1 MSGTSKKEEL
11 WLKRVGKRVQ
21 VDGVGFGM
29 LRFFGAAG
37 VDSQC
42 GVELEEPLGAGD
54 GDGYFSCAD
63 GHAMFAPMEQCTL
76 VDAEGNPVKA
86 KKKKVAPKKKFES
99 PPSLRKTIR
108 KTGSKTSTPK
118 TGSSTKKRQPTKVD
132 HLKARP
138 KSQLHAGIDAGAL
151 EKRNIKRRSPPTVVV
166 APVAEEAGAPS
177 AIGDAAGGGA
187 DAVQRLFE
195 PQFLLLA
202 FRSACAAPLAPQDRV
217 RTTRMADFNH
227 LQNVMR
233 ESGAKKKKKKKKKK
247 SVNTSPAASAA
258 ASATAPTPK
267 SSTKAGGVKK
277 KSRASGSA
285 PTTSGGSTKMK
296 KKKKKSPS
304 TTKGSAKKK
313 EETAPSDN
321 PEEQTTGKKKKK
333 KEKKKKK
340 TQKKGEHFDD
350 FGDADDAFG
359 GEDFDD
365 GVEMITSTLG
375 GLFSAEAEFDGAG
388 GASKARKSGG
398 EEKRKFCSAY
408 LSLDD
413 LALYIQ
419 KTNLTV
425 TIEAKGKDHIDVG
438 QTHRK
443 IGVLLQSSHKYD
455 EAMPFFEKALAIFK
469 NPSCTDGTAVAY
481 DDIID
486 KMLGLV
492 YDNIA
497 TVSSDQGKLGA
508 AKRLHEKSLGHYE
521 AFIEKHAD
529 ESNGGY
535 ADEDDLANCG
545 TAYSNVGLAVSELYH
560 AEGGKVDM
568 LDYAIECHQNAL
580 GTYAVA
586 YDGDETE
593 PDIAMVHQR
602 LGRVLRELEGQDRHA
617 EAMESFQKALA
628 IYVEIYGEI
637 SAEVGGA
644 HNEIAG
650 LLCDMD
656 KHDEAMATYETA
668 LAIMMDVF
676 GEDSDG
682 VAMVYK
688 NMGISEG
695 HREDYPQALAL
706 LTKAASIYANIYGD
720 THPETLGILEQLTSV
735 VIGPSVTTIEESA
748 FSGCKNLTSIVIGS
762 SVKKIGEGAFEYCK
776 NLTSVVFGPSV
787 ETIDKSA
794 FGHCKNLPYIDFK
807 NLTPDALDFR
817 SSIKTIEF
825 AAFLGC
831 EALSGTLFIPDSVK
845 KIGNWAFSETGYT
858 DVSMPKIRKCKLIG
872 NPFLGIGGH
881 SNWMSCKSFHI
892 SITNVLVVESS
903 LKRLASLQELELFW
917 RLLKGTSPSKV
928 VLLRQGF
935 KNQDALDELLPSG
948 AVVEDGLEMGVI
960 G

>member
-1 MSGTSKKEEL
+1 MRKASSELKRILSGVQPTHLEFVSKIDAFYANKIGIEACKASSAEPGELERVDMMVLGIVHESTGEYNLKHYQRGMDGTSPIRSAKDLYKVA
-11 WLKRVGKRVQ
+11 KRVLSEFKQMLNDVAAEAGE
-21 VDGVGFGM
+21 GVVAVVG
-29 LRFFGAAG
+29 
-37 VDSQC
+37 
-42 GVELEEPLGAGD
+42 PLKEQTRAEKKAKDDYSDRPCAGD
-54 GDGYFSCAD
+54 GPAIGWVFDIVRGKFLCIAGASLEKVVRLLEKD
-63 GHAMFAPMEQCTL
+63 PRIKCTL
-76 VDAEGNPVKA
+76 KFKNRFKNPTANGYGDYLLQVVFQTGTFVHVCEIQVHLRAVSEYADSHGSHESYEYFRVFFAGSMNTVEARLAEMQLIVGDQYVPAA
-86 KKKKVAPKKKFES
+86 KG
-99 PPSLRKTIR
+99 T
-108 KTGSKTSTPK
+108 
-118 TGSSTKKRQPTKVD
+118 
-132 HLKARP
+132 
-138 KSQLHAGIDAGAL
+138 
-151 EKRNIKRRSPPTVVV
+151 
-166 APVAEEAGAPS
+166 
-177 AIGDAAGGGA
+177 
-187 DAVQRLFE
+187 
-195 PQFLLLA
+195 
-202 FRSACAAPLAPQDRV
+202 
-217 RTTRMADFNH
+217 
-227 LQNVMR
+227 
-233 ESGAKKKKKKKKKK
+233 SGAI
-247 SVNTSPAASAA
+247 VLEQL
-258 ASATAPTPK
+258 
-267 SSTKAGGVKK
+267 VLDVVE
-277 KSRASGSA
+277 SRDF
-285 PTTSGGSTKMK
+285 
-296 KKKKKSPS
+296 
-304 TTKGSAKKK
+304 
-313 EETAPSDN
+313 ERLDN
-321 PEEQTTGKKKKK
+321 MVQ
-333 KEKKKKK
+333 
-340 TQKKGEHFDD
+340 
-350 FGDADDAFG
+350 
-359 GEDFDD
+359 
-365 GVEMITSTLG
+365 
-375 GLFSAEAEFDGAG
+375 
-388 GASKARKSGG
+388 
-398 EEKRKFCSAY
+398 FCSAY

-413 LALYIQ
+413 LALYIE

-438 QTHRK
+438 QKHRK

-720 THPETLGILEQLTSV
+720 THPETLGILEQVEAAQNLMEDESEPTCTVDDIGAIKKKKYKESKTLIGKLVISDKVTKIGKDAFSECKKLTSV

-881 SNWMSCKSFHI
+881 SNWCI
-892 SITNVLVVESS
+892 Q
-903 LKRLASLQELELFW
+903 RD
-917 RLLKGTSPSKV
+917 
-928 VLLRQGF
+928 F
-935 KNQDALDELLPSG
+935 KMGDER
-948 AVVEDGLEMGVI
+948 E
-960 G
+960 